1 MRLCWG
7 SPCGSVL
14 ERVGGLMASGQVL
27 HSCPGKLSQRA
38 WHYQEL
44 LKGFSC
50 PSCPVDNGRLVCL
63 SESFQ
68 LKAFLGSRTKV
79 SAFTRMA
86 CLFGMLSENHGVDE
100 MVSVAVGG

>member
-14 ERVGGLMASGQVL
+14 ERVGGLVAYGQVL

-38 WHYQEL
+38 WHHQEL

-50 PSCPVDNGRLVCL
+50 PSCPVGNSKLVCL
-63 SESFQ
+63 SEGFQ
-68 LKAFLGSRTKV
+68 LKAFLVSRTKV

-86 CLFGMLSENHGVDE
+86 RLFGMLSENHGVEE